1 MKSYEERIEGAQ
13 KVITR
18 AVQAM
23 EEGMVDGCL
32 CYLSWENAVTIE
44 HALQNQKRRLER
56 ENSHEG

>member
-1 MKSYEERIEGAQ
+1 
-13 KVITR
+13 
-18 AVQAM
+18 M

-56 ENSHEG
+56 QNTNKG